1 MQYASPTP
9 IAERENDE
17 IKILTE
23 EYRAMYSL
31 ALFRLG
37 ALDRRVPA
45 TAATLGAFLGSV
57 AVLPG
62 PSREIVLVGVPLAAI
77 WLVRITINHARSFE
91 DALRRIE
98 WIEQRINLH
107 LRAEVL
113 GFQSRHPSRG
123 HAVGGRTGR
132 ESISAVLAAA
142 ILLVTACWR
151 VFERTLAAGAAEAW
165 AYRLFVAVL
174 VVYLGAVVV
183 ALRCYRYEPR
193 SRLHDE
199 TPRIL
204 RCATQD

>member
-1 MQYASPTP
+1 MHHASSAP
-9 IAERENDE
+9 ITTRENVE
-17 IKILTE
+17 IEVLTE

-37 ALDRRVPA
+37 ALDRRVPV

-62 PSREIVLVGVPLAAI
+62 PSREIVLVGVPLAAL
-77 WLVRITINHARSFE
+77 WLVRATINHARSFE

-98 WIEQRINLH
+98 CIEQRINRH

-132 ESISAVLAAA
+132 ESISAVLVAA
-142 ILLVTACWR
+142 ILLVAACWR
-151 VFERTLAAGAAEAW
+151 VFERTVAAGAPEAW
-165 AYRLFVAVL
+165 AYRLFVAAV

-183 ALRCYRYEPR
+183 ALRRYRYQPQ
-193 SRLHDE
+193 SRLQDDA
-199 TPRIL
+199 PRIV
-204 RCATQD
+204 RCATRS